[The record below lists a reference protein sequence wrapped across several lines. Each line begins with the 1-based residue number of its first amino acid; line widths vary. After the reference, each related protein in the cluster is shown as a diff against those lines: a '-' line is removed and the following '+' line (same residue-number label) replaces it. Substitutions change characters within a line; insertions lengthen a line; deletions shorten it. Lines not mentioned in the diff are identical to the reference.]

1 MFPADSGPS
10 TRQRGKRR
18 QRVPTGA
25 GTVAADGVADA
36 EGLAVALMRG
46 RAMHGLFTEN
56 NYQQLAT
63 KQKKKK
69 SSPPNRK
76 FGFVEEVGSN
86 R

>member
-63 KQKKKK
+63 KQKK
-69 SSPPNRK
+69 
-76 FGFVEEVGSN
+76 EEN
-86 R
+86 